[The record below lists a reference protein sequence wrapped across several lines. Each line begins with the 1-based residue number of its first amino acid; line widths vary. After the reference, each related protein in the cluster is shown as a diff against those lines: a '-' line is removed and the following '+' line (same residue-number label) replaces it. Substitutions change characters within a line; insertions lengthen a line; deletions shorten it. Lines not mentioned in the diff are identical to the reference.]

1 MGDMERRYTHL
12 PVMPTQVMQYLALEP
27 GQTVVDGT
35 VGLGGHSRLF
45 GEAIGPTGRLIC
57 FDRDPEALEQ
67 AKENLAGLPC
77 RVDFVN
83 YPYEYMGRELPGLG
97 VAAVDRVFM
106 DLGVSS
112 LQLDKPERGFSFMRE
127 GPLDMRMNQQKGE
140 SAADIVNSWPEE
152 RLRELFVELGEER
165 FSGRIA
171 KRIVEARLARSIT
184 TTGELSGLIQ
194 DAVPFRG
201 KIHPATRVF
210 QALRMQVNDELG
222 TLSRG
227 LAAAGRML
235 SPEGRLAV
243 LTFHS
248 LEDRLVKRT
257 FQRWRE
263 LGVAEPVV
271 SGAVACERDEAKSNK
286 RARSAK
292 LRVTR
297 KMQKL

>member
-1 MGDMERRYTHL
+1 MGDAERHYTHL
-12 PVMPTQVMQYLALEP
+12 PVMPDLVMRHLAP
-27 GQTVVDGT
+27 VSGQTVVDGT

-45 GEAIGPTGRLIC
+45 GEAIGASGRLIC
-57 FDRDPEALEQ
+57 FDRDPEALEL
-67 AKENLAGLPC
+67 AKANLAGLSC
-77 RVDFVN
+77 QIDFVN
-83 YPYEYMGRELPGLG
+83 CPCEFMGRELPRLG
-97 VAAVDRVFM
+97 IDRVDRIFM

-127 GPLDMRMNQQKGE
+127 GPLDMRMDQRSGE

-152 RLRELFVELGEER
+152 RLRELFVSLGEER

-171 KRIVEARLARSIT
+171 KRIVEARHARSIT
-184 TTGELSGLIQ
+184 TTGELSGLIR

-210 QALRMQVNDELG
+210 MALRMQANDELG

-227 LAAAGRML
+227 LAAAGRL
-235 SPEGRLAV
+235 LAPEGRLAV

-257 FQRWRE
+257 FRRWRE
-263 LGVAEPVV
+263 LGVTEPVT
-271 SGAVACERDEAKSNK
+271 SGAVACDREEAKTNR

-297 KMQKL
+297 KV